1 MYDYFIWR
9 RTEEAITG
17 LTRNQFIGAILIR
30 GFESLRLRYIFVFS
44 VCSSVCKFLF
54 FFHTM
59 LFHPHAAAHA
69 ISTAVLGHD
78 QFSFDFVL

>member
-1 MYDYFIWR
+1 
-9 RTEEAITG
+9 
-17 LTRNQFIGAILIR
+17 
-30 GFESLRLRYIFVFS
+30 
-44 VCSSVCKFLF
+44 LF